1 MIYCLHILTN
11 LYAYKIYKTEQSA
24 GVKAK
29 RNIIFDSMNKL
40 QGQQNTPSFQE
51 IFLRYCL
58 TTIVMV
64 KYELQG
70 ET

>member
-1 MIYCLHILTN
+1 MSYCLHILTN
-11 LYAYKIYKTEQSA
+11 LYAYKIYKTGQSA

-29 RNIIFDSMNKL
+29 RNIIFDGMNKL
-40 QGQQNTPSFQE
+40 QGQQNIPSFQE
-51 IFLRYCL
+51 IFLKYCL

-64 KYELQG
+64 KDELQG